1 MTSPTRRRAG
11 GPRPYGASRRGAIH
25 RALLPHRALLFLP
38 LLLAFPLAAR
48 AAPPADATVYIDT
61 DAAVVKSYTGA
72 GVQWDPSDY
81 TYTDA
86 QWERIYKRVDALG
99 PQFIRC
105 CLTSDFYCSGFGAQ
119 GSPVYTWNTA
129 RMGRLYKILDY
140 CQAHRVE
147 VLLGEWGPS
156 FGMAGDDPRWS
167 RLIGDCLE
175 HLVKAKGYT
184 CIRYYNKQN
193 EPRGDQTVFDR
204 WQASQESL
212 TAEVK
217 RHGLGNQVALVGP
230 DTSGTDLLW
239 WADSASVL
247 LPQTL
252 GSYEVHWYA
261 QDDEITGGAVEKT
274 LRRHRDFAA
283 AHDPAGQAKPFLVGE
298 AGTNDSLAALTGKW
312 DSGDSNVKIRDF
324 GYGVFMADY
333 LVQSMRA
340 GVGGVSAWDLDD
352 SMHSQAKIAPTAA
365 NPNAYSLKVWGFWNT
380 FGGAM
385 GHPEDDNLRPWFTAW
400 SALCRAFPR
409 GMKIVSA
416 SSAPVA
422 GVRVAAATFANG
434 GFANGGFAN
443 GGRSDLSL
451 AVVNDSDA
459 ARTVR
464 VVPNA
469 AGRAS
474 LKEFHYFD
482 ADRPVDADGAPVAAR
497 VLSGINLGMG
507 LTVRLP
513 SRGLVVLTTLGGSPL
528 ALTAGVKPPVSTVT
542 VNGTQVTQGET
553 VPMQAAVTPDNGA
566 VRWSVQGA
574 DGKPTLLASI
584 TPSGLLTARGLG
596 RVTVTAAAKNGAGR
610 AVKASAPVTITA
622 DKLVTDD
629 MEDWSKTDS
638 HIGGWVFET
647 IHPAMF
653 EGTPSHLKRSSDT
666 PESLTYH
673 LYRLTDFAAR
683 VYFTD
688 TLADKVRFYASPD
701 GGRWA
706 PLAVTNDA
714 PVPTGGEFSRT
725 NFRPVRVPEGTN
737 YLKIEFAHDAKVYSP
752 QLGQVRLMS
761 SPADY

>member
-1 MTSPTRRRAG
+1 MTKRTGAGEERRAG

-25 RALLPHRALLFLP
+25 RALLLP
-38 LLLAFPLAAR
+38 LLLAFPLTAR

-61 DAAVVKSYTGA
+61 DAAVVKSYTGV
-72 GVQWDPSDY
+72 GVQWDPSDSV
-81 TYTDA
+81 YTDA
-86 QWERIYKRVDALG
+86 QWERITQRVDALR

-105 CLTSDFYCSGFGAQ
+105 CLTSDFYCSGFDAQ

-129 RMGRLYKILDY
+129 RMGRLTKILDY
-140 CQAHRVE
+140 CQSHHVE

-204 WQASQESL
+204 WRASQGSL
-212 TAEVK
+212 AAEVK
-217 RHGLGNQVALVGP
+217 KHGLGGQVALVGP

-239 WADSASVL
+239 WADSASAL

-252 GSYEVHWYA
+252 GAYEIHWYA
-261 QDDEITGGAVEKT
+261 QDDEITSGIVEKT

-283 AHDPAGQAKPFLVGE
+283 AHDPPIEGQRAKPFLVGE

-324 GYGVFMADY
+324 SYGVFMADY

-352 SMHSQAKIAPTAA
+352 SMHSQARVAPTAA

-385 GHPEDDNLRPWFTAW
+385 GHPEDEALRPWFTAW
-400 SALCRAFPR
+400 AALCRAFPR

-416 SSAPVA
+416 SSAPLP
-422 GVRVAAATFANG
+422 GVRVAAATGAH
-434 GFANGGFAN
+434 

-464 VVPNA
+464 VIVPNA

-474 LKEFHYFD
+474 LREYHYFD
-482 ADRPVDADGAPVAAR
+482 ADRPVGADGAPVAAR
-497 VLSGINLGMG
+497 VLSGVSLGAG

-513 SRGLVVLTTLGGSPL
+513 SRGLVVLTTLGASPL
-528 ALTAGVKPPVSTVT
+528 ALTRGITPPVSAVT
-542 VNGTQVTQGET
+542 VQGTQVTRGEA
-553 VPMQAAVTPDNGA
+553 VPMEAVIVPDNGA
-566 VRWSVQGA
+566 VRWSVKAAG
-574 DGKPTLLASI
+574 GKPTLLASI
-584 TPSGLLTARGLG
+584 TSAGKLTARGLG
-596 RVTVTAAAKNGAGR
+596 RVIVTAAAKDGAGR
-610 AVKASAPVTITA
+610 AVRASAPVTITA

-629 MEDWSKTDS
+629 MLDWGKTDS
-638 HIGGWVFET
+638 HIGEWTFET

-653 EGTPSHLKRSSDT
+653 EGTPSHLKRDSDS

-683 VYFTD
+683 VYFAD
-688 TLADKVRFYASPD
+688 ALADKVKFYGSPD

-714 PVPTGGEFSRT
+714 PVPTSGEFSRT
-725 NFRPVRVPEGTN
+725 NFRPVRVPGGTN

-761 SPADY
+761 SPAHVP